1 MNVNKLKGKIVEKEM
16 SITQLAKEI
25 GIDRSSLYRK
35 LNNEGDTLS
44 IKEAN
49 RIVEILGLTREES
62 IAIFLTHLS
71 HVVRIMKMKEIPFTY
86 KLLI

>member
-62 IAIFLTHLS
+62 IAIFFNSFVACSANYENERNPLH
-71 HVVRIMKMKEIPFTY
+71 I
-86 KLLI
+86 